1 MDSRC
6 WVVGSAVLDNVLSVD
21 RLPKAGESILARS
34 FGQYL
39 GGKGVNQ
46 AVACARQGAA
56 TEIFACLGQDAP
68 GDRFAELFEAEG
80 LGMEGVL
87 RADALPTGQA
97 AIALTPDGMNQI
109 IVYPGS
115 NMSLPALA
123 VENAPIAPND
133 YVLCQLEVPDEVVLA
148 ASERG
153 RFVLNPAP
161 YRAFPI
167 EILPRCF
174 AVTPNESEVESITR
188 HSPSTEAG
196 LQRCADSLLES
207 GVANVVVTLGERG
220 VFLKNESISRHFPAP
235 AVDAVDTT
243 AAGDVFNGA
252 MIARLSLG
260 DDIESAVAYAV
271 DAASLSVTRPGAVPS
286 IPDSRQT
293 AAFIL
298 EKNQK
303 KGNKNE

>member
-6 WVVGSAVLDNVLSVD
+6 WIVGSAVLDNVLAVD
-21 RLPKAGESILARS
+21 RLPKAGESVLARS
-34 FGQYL
+34 FDQFL

-46 AVACARQGAA
+46 AVACARHGAA
-56 TEIFACLGQDAP
+56 TEIFACLGHDPA
-68 GDRFAELFEAEG
+68 GDRFAGLFEAEG

-87 RADALPTGQA
+87 RADGLPTGQA
-97 AIALTPDGMNQI
+97 AIALTPNGMNQI

-115 NMSLPALA
+115 NMALPALA
-123 VENAPIAPND
+123 IENAPIAPND

-148 ASERG
+148 ASARG
-153 RFVLNPAP
+153 RFVFNPAP
-161 YRAFPI
+161 YRAFPK
-167 EILPRCF
+167 EVLPRCF
-174 AVTPNESEVESITR
+174 ALTPNESEAESITG
-188 HSPSTEAG
+188 HSPSTEEG

-220 VFLKNESISRHFPAP
+220 VFFKNASVSRHFQAP

-271 DAASLSVTRPGAVPS
+271 DAASLSVTRAGAVPS
-286 IPDSRQT
+286 IPDSQQT
-293 AAFIL
+293 AAFIQA
-298 EKNQK
+298 KNQK
-303 KGNKNE
+303 MEEQI